1 MTAAIRAILFVLV
14 GIEARGGPS
23 PTYADHTL
31 RLPRRR
37 GPARQTEN
45 GLLTKEKRAIVKMPY
60 GSRVKQFVDE
70 LVGQFRR
77 RALLRNWGRRAV
89 EILGLVRSGRKERV
103 PAKPDAGTLLYLVS
117 LGLVATAV
125 VVVFFGLG
133 FLLLAHPE
141 DEALSA
147 AGLDNRSAEAQAS
160 RSSGSLAQSS
170 QAHEQTPP
178 APTRRTAP
186 RCFAR
191 CLCQLGGAEHEPGG
205 LQPRTAGV
213 GAERGDS
220 HTQRL
225 ARGHS
230 YEKNRDRAAP
240 PHRHAKAL
248 GFDTPS

>member
-1 MTAAIRAILFVLV
+1 
-14 GIEARGGPS
+14 
-23 PTYADHTL
+23 
-31 RLPRRR
+31 
-37 GPARQTEN
+37 
-45 GLLTKEKRAIVKMPY
+45 MPY
-60 GSRVKQFVDE
+60 GSRAKQFVDE

-89 EILGLVRSGRKERV
+89 EILVWVRSGRKERV

-160 RSSGSLAQSS
+160 RSSGSPAQSS

-186 RCFAR
+186 GALPDAFANSEVPNTSPLLAVVAVDCSR
-191 CLCQLGGAEHEPGG
+191 LRRLVAWVPVIALVFGPIFDVVF
-205 LQPRTAGV
+205 RTTGI
-213 GAERGDS
+213 G
-220 HTQRL
+220 
-225 ARGHS
+225 
-230 YEKNRDRAAP
+230 
-240 PHRHAKAL
+240 
-248 GFDTPS
+248 

>member
-1 MTAAIRAILFVLV
+1 
-14 GIEARGGPS
+14 
-23 PTYADHTL
+23 
-31 RLPRRR
+31 
-37 GPARQTEN
+37 
-45 GLLTKEKRAIVKMPY
+45 MPY
-60 GSRVKQFVDE
+60 GSRAKQFVDE

-103 PAKPDAGTLLYLVS
+103 PAATPDAGTLLYLVS

-186 RCFAR
+186 GALPDAFANSEVPNTSPEASSPEQPG
-191 CLCQLGGAEHEPGG
+191 LEPSEETATPSVSPGATHTK
-205 LQPRTAGV
+205 RTGI
-213 GAERGDS
+213 ER
-220 HTQRL
+220 
-225 ARGHS
+225 
-230 YEKNRDRAAP
+230 
-240 PHRHAKAL
+240 HRHTATRKHWASIHHPEIYGRVQPVSGPEIAWRWIVHTVSSLAAAL
-248 GFDTPS
+248 PPPPPRQAAGFRTR

>member
-1 MTAAIRAILFVLV
+1 
-14 GIEARGGPS
+14 
-23 PTYADHTL
+23 
-31 RLPRRR
+31 
-37 GPARQTEN
+37 
-45 GLLTKEKRAIVKMPY
+45 MPY
-60 GSRVKQFVDE
+60 GSRAKQFVDE

-103 PAKPDAGTLLYLVS
+103 PAATPDAGTLLYLVS

-186 RCFAR
+186 GALPDA
-191 CLCQLGGAEHEPGG
+191 LCQLGGAEHEPGG

-225 ARGHS
+225 AQGHS
-230 YEKNRDRAAP
+230 YEKNRDRAAS
-240 PHRHAKAL
+240 PHRRAKAL

>member
-1 MTAAIRAILFVLV
+1 
-14 GIEARGGPS
+14 
-23 PTYADHTL
+23 
-31 RLPRRR
+31 
-37 GPARQTEN
+37 
-45 GLLTKEKRAIVKMPY
+45 MPY
-60 GSRVKQFVDE
+60 GSRAKQFFDE

-77 RALLRNWGRRAV
+77 RALLRSWGRRAV
-89 EILGLVRSGRKERV
+89 EILVSVRSGRKERV
-103 PAKPDAGTLLYLVS
+103 PAKLDAGTPLYLVS

-186 RCFAR
+186 GALPDAFANSEVPNTSPEASSPEQPG
-191 CLCQLGGAEHEPGG
+191 LEPSEETATPSVSPGATHTK
-205 LQPRTAGV
+205 RTGI
-213 GAERGDS
+213 ER
-220 HTQRL
+220 
-225 ARGHS
+225 
-230 YEKNRDRAAP
+230 
-240 PHRHAKAL
+240 HRHTATRKHWASIHRPETYGRVQPVSGPEIAWRWIVFAVAPVGCADFGVVFRTTRIGRWSAAFL
-248 GFDTPS
+248 AICVLV

>member
-1 MTAAIRAILFVLV
+1 
-14 GIEARGGPS
+14 
-23 PTYADHTL
+23 
-31 RLPRRR
+31 
-37 GPARQTEN
+37 
-45 GLLTKEKRAIVKMPY
+45 MPY
-60 GSRVKQFVDE
+60 GSRAKQFVDE

-103 PAKPDAGTLLYLVS
+103 PAATPDAGTLLYLVS

-186 RCFAR
+186 GALPDAFANSEVPNTSPEASSPEQPG
-191 CLCQLGGAEHEPGG
+191 LEPSEETATPSVS
-205 LQPRTAGV
+205 PRATHTKRTGI
-213 GAERGDS
+213 ER
-220 HTQRL
+220 
-225 ARGHS
+225 
-230 YEKNRDRAAP
+230 
-240 PHRHAKAL
+240 HRHIAARKHWAL
-248 GFDTPS
+248 IHRPETYGRVQPVSGPEIAWRWIVHTVSSLAAALPPPPPRHAAGFRTR